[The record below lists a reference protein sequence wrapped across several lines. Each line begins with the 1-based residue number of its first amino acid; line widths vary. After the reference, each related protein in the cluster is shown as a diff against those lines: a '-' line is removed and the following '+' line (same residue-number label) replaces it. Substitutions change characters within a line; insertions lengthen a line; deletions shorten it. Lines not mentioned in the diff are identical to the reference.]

1 MRSVRSATT
10 VRRVLTSLAVVL
22 AVLLTSGWLHRNET
36 LEPGGQAGQLQAWRQ
51 DTITGTDLPDPLSG
65 PEVVADFFASLGHRK
80 QFLLAE
86 RHPLVVGNLG
96 GAPAEVRYAA
106 NRHALAAARE
116 REQTRSQ
123 DRRLSPVGRHESSRR
138 AHRLSSLLAEGRQ
151 ILAFDPTGSGRV
163 AEVVGDLDEAERVS
177 VVVPGVD
184 TDLLTFERTRLRYRA
199 PVGMAHALYAQQR
212 EADPGR
218 RTAVIAWADYTAPR
232 GVKVSAATAGPA
244 EEGARRLTA
253 TVAALPGDATVAL
266 FCHSYGSVVC
276 GLAASDLPKRVT
288 DIAVAG
294 SPGMRAAHAGELGT
308 RARIWA
314 ARSPADWIRDVPHL
328 AVGPLGH
335 GPDPAD
341 PAFGALPVAGEDVP
355 GHGGYFLPGTDS
367 LTAFGRIG
375 AGLVDR
381 AARGGEGPYCVPR
394 GLPT

>member
-1 MRSVRSATT
+1 MVTT
-10 VRRVLTSLAVVL
+10 LAVVL
-22 AVLLTSGWLHRNET
+22 AVLLTSGWLHRT
-36 LEPGGQAGQLQAWRQ
+36 GTVEPDGYTGQLQAWRE
-51 DTITGTDLPDPLSG
+51 DRITGTPLPDPLAG
-65 PEVVADFFASLGHRK
+65 PQAVADFFGSVGYRK
-80 QFLLAE
+80 QVLLAE

-96 GAPAEVRYAA
+96 GVPTEIRYAA
-106 NRHALAAARE
+106 NRNALAAARD
-116 REQTRSQ
+116 REQLRSH
-123 DRRLSPVGRHESSRR
+123 DPRLSAAGRHDAARR
-138 AHRLSSLLAEGRQ
+138 VHRLSSLLAEGRQ
-151 ILAFDPTGSGRV
+151 ILAFDPAGSGRV
-163 AEVVGDLDEAERVS
+163 AEVVGDLDEAERIS

-199 PVGMAHALYAQQR
+199 PAGMARALHAQQR
-212 EADPGR
+212 EADPDR

-253 TVAALPGDATVAL
+253 AVTALPGNATVAL

-276 GLAASDLPKRVT
+276 GLAAGGLPDRVT

-294 SPGMRAAHAGELGT
+294 SPGVRAAHAEELGT

-314 ARSPADWIRDVPHL
+314 ARSPADWIGDLPHL

-341 PAFGALPVAGEDVP
+341 PAFGALPVAAQEVP

-367 LTAFGRIG
+367 LTGFGRIG